1 MSFFVKLLTLKSK
14 CDKIVL
20 VIVMKMNEYVLAIK
34 DRFMA
39 EYGEAECS
47 LDYQNPLELLIATQ
61 LATQCTDA
69 RVNIVMKDLVKKYKS
84 CSDYANAN
92 LEELMAD
99 VKSTGFYRNKAKNI
113 IGTCKIL
120 LEKYGGEVPS
130 SMEALTELPGVGRKI
145 ANLIRGDVFGIPG
158 VVVDTH
164 CMRLSKRMGLTKE
177 TEQHKIEK
185 DLVKKIPKDYQTL
198 FCHQLVEHGRKYCT
212 ARSPKCDV
220 CILKDICR
228 KKLK

>member
-1 MSFFVKLLTLKSK
+1 MTLKSK
-14 CDKIVL
+14 CVKINV
-20 VIVMKMNEYVLAIK
+20 VIVMKMNEYILAIK

-47 LDYQNPLELLIATQ
+47 LDFENPLELLIATQ

-69 RVNIVMKDLVKKYKS
+69 RVNIVMKDVVKKYKT
-84 CSDYANAN
+84 CKDYANAD
-92 LEELMAD
+92 LDELMQI
-99 VKSTGFYRNKAKNI
+99 VKPTGFYRNKAKNI

-120 LEKYGGEVPS
+120 LEKHNGEVPS
-130 SMEALTELPGVGRKI
+130 DMDALTELPGVGRKI

-228 KKLK
+228 KRLK

>member
-1 MSFFVKLLTLKSK
+1 MTLKITYVK
-14 CDKIVL
+14 MVM
-20 VIVMKMNEYVLAIK
+20 VIVMKMKEYILAIK
-34 DRFMA
+34 ERFMA

-47 LDYQNPLELLIATQ
+47 LDFENPLELLIATQ

-69 RVNIVMKDLVKKYKS
+69 RVNIVMKDVVKKYKT
-84 CSDYANAN
+84 CEDYANADIN
-92 LEELMAD
+92 ELMQI
-99 VKSTGFYRNKAKNI
+99 VKPTGFYRNKAKNI

-120 LEKYGGEVPS
+120 VEKYDGEVPS
-130 SMEALTELPGVGRKI
+130 DMEALTELPGVGRKI

-158 VVVDTH
+158 IVVDTH
-164 CMRLSKRMGLTKE
+164 CMRLSKRMGITRE

-185 DLVKKIPKDYQTL
+185 DLVRKIPKDYQTL

-228 KKLK
+228 KRLK

>member
-1 MSFFVKLLTLKSK
+1 MPLFLCNLTLFLVY
-14 CDKIVL
+14 DKMIK
-20 VIVMKMNEYVLAIK
+20 VIIMKMNEYVLAIK

-39 EYGEAECS
+39 EYGVAECS
-47 LDYQNPLELLIATQ
+47 LDYENPLQLLIATQ

-69 RVNIVMKDLVKKYKS
+69 RVNIVMQDLVKKYKT
-84 CSDYANAN
+84 CEDYANAD
-92 LEELMAD
+92 LEELMGD
-99 VKSTGFYRNKAKNI
+99 VKPTGFYRNKAKNI

-120 LEKYGGEVPS
+120 LEKYNGEVPS
-130 SMEALTELPGVGRKI
+130 GMEKLTELPGVGRKI

-158 VVVDTH
+158 IVVDTH

-198 FCHQLVEHGRKYCT
+198 FCHQLVEHGRKYCQ
-212 ARSPKCDV
+212 ARKPRCKE
-220 CILKDICR
+220 CILNDICR

>member
-1 MSFFVKLLTLKSK
+1 MTLKSK
-14 CDKIVL
+14 CVKINV
-20 VIVMKMNEYVLAIK
+20 VIVMKMNEYILAIK

-47 LDYQNPLELLIATQ
+47 LDFENPLELLIATQ

-69 RVNIVMKDLVKKYKS
+69 RVNIVMKDVVKKYKT
-84 CSDYANAN
+84 CKDYANAD
-92 LEELMAD
+92 LDELMQI
-99 VKSTGFYRNKAKNI
+99 VKPTGFYRNKAKNI

-120 LEKYGGEVPS
+120 LEKHNGEVPS
-130 SMEALTELPGVGRKI
+130 DMDALTELPGVGRKI

-164 CMRLSKRMGLTKE
+164 CMRLSKRMGITKE

-185 DLVKKIPKDYQTL
+185 DLVRKIPKDYQTL

-212 ARSPKCDV
+212 ARSPKCDE
-220 CILKDICR
+220 CILRDICR
-228 KKLK
+228 KRK